1 MDAHLPSWTG
11 RQRGAFAFL
20 AILLLLVVVA
30 VAIRLLLGSSQATTY
45 GTSVAGQSVQAYLL
59 GASGQERAVA
69 LLKSAIPNSIG
80 KLDADVCSASTIGSG
95 SYSLGNGSLAFTALT
110 PTPAGCD
117 GVVPNTCTGCDVQV
131 TGTVA
136 SASRVLN
143 LSVSYSSTAGV
154 TGFGTTVTQ
163 RLKTTVAPSAAVF
176 NLAYRRQMSNLAGGQ
191 ATVTTCAGC
200 NVRWDLES
208 SSGSPSVG
216 GQAVYDSLATA
227 GTFTVTQTLSDARNY
242 AEVGLLFK
250 PASGAT
256 FGLTGSYAEDKGGTG
271 KTTTGTSNTVT
282 GEVTNG
288 AINELDW
295 CRGGLMGTEPPFA
308 DTLIFGFSGR
318 STTTA
323 DALTAVTFNCEDP
336 SNPAKCANPV
346 PLTPQQ
352 RQESYAGD
360 MYSEFWVATNPDY
373 TATAVGNFPIGAT
386 MIEVSN
392 TTGLVPGIKPLVAV
406 KSGSGE
412 FQPGTIIDSFIT
424 SPIHQIVLNKGLRK
438 AISNGNVICG
448 GTCAFFDH
456 TTNGNTSFLIAKS
469 AGTTQ
474 WAAGFMCLKGVGD
487 VAPIF
492 QGTAKPVVWYEPF

>member
-1 MDAHLPSWTG
+1 MNALLPSWTV

-45 GTSVAGQSVQAYLL
+45 DTSVAGQSVQAYML

-80 KLDADVCSASTIGSG
+80 KLDTADCSTSTIGSG
-95 SYSLGNGSLAFTALT
+95 PYSLGNGSVAFTALT
-110 PTPAGCD
+110 PTPAGCG

-143 LSVSYSSTAGV
+143 LSVSYSSSAGV
-154 TGFGTTVTQ
+154 TGFGTNVTE
-163 RLKTTVAPSAAVF
+163 RLKTTDAPTAAVF
-176 NLAYRRQMSNLAGGQ
+176 NLAYRRQMSNLGGGQ

-216 GQAVYDSLATA
+216 GQAIYDSLATA
-227 GTFTVTQTLSDARNY
+227 GTYTVTQTLSDARNY

-250 PASGAT
+250 QKSGAAL
-256 FGLTGSYAEDKGGTG
+256 GLSGSYADDTGGTG
-271 KTTTGTSNTVT
+271 KKTTGTSNTVT
-282 GEVTNG
+282 GETTNG
-288 AINELDW
+288 AVNDTDW
-295 CRGGLMGTEPPFA
+295 CRGGTTGTAPFA
-308 DTLIFGFSGR
+308 DTLTFGFSGR
-318 STTTA
+318 SDSTA

-336 SNPAKCANPV
+336 TNLAKCKNPV
-346 PLTPQQ
+346 PLTRLQ

-360 MYSEFWVATNPDY
+360 MYSEIWVATNPDY
-373 TATAVGNFPIGAT
+373 TSAAGAT
-386 MIEVSN
+386 SSGTTITVAS
-392 TTGLVPGIKPLVAV
+392 TTGLVVGARVAV
-406 KSGSGE
+406 MKTTPAGNGV
-412 FQPGTIIDSFIT
+412 FAPGTTVTSIT
-424 SPIHQIVLNKGLRK
+424 SETQFVVSTAPTTSLTGIRNK
-438 AISNGNVICG
+438 VCG

-456 TTNGNTSFLIAKS
+456 TTNGNTSFNIVKS

-492 QGTAKPVVWYEPF
+492 QGSAKPVVWYEPF